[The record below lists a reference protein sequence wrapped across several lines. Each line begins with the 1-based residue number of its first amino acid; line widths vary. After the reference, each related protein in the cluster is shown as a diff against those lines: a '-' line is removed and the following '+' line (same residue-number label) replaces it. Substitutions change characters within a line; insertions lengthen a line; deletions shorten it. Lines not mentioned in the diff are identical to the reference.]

1 MSTRKRERANQ
12 GTMWARRARNS
23 PTGIASS
30 IPVSAGMAVSRPT
43 WKSVA
48 PSRTR
53 NTDRKLPTPA
63 VIPTPMPSISTLRWL
78 RCSGVSGA
86 DQDRP
91 EAGLRWRAGGGRC
104 GRRCGL

>member
-1 MSTRKRERANQ
+1 MSTRKRERANH
-12 GTMWARRARNS
+12 GTMWVRRARNS
-23 PTGIASS
+23 PTGIANS

-63 VIPTPMPSISTLRWL
+63 VIPTPMPSISTLRWF
-78 RCSGVSGA
+78 RCSGEAGRT
-86 DQDRP
+86 DRP
-91 EAGLRWRAGGGRC
+91 EARLRWRAGGDRC
-104 GRRCGL
+104 GRRCGV